1 MGKSEKESDI
11 VADHVITHS
20 VCEQQDELIILTL
33 KKKSLKS
40 TAMTEK
46 QHKKSSAY
54 IKFQLQPLY
63 HGAKNTSQHAPIVYP
78 VNQKNENSSRMK
90 MMKRE
95 K

>member
-20 VCEQQDELIILTL
+20 VCERQDEHTILTS
-33 KKKSLKS
+33 KKKLQNN
-40 TAMTEK
+40 TVTTEK
-46 QHKKSSAY
+46 QHKKLSAY
-54 IKFQLQPLY
+54 IKFLLQPLY
-63 HGAKNTSQHAPIVYP
+63 HGAKSTSLHAPIVYH

-90 MMKRE
+90 MMKWE